1 MNKVFLI
8 GRITKD
14 VELRH
19 SQKGVANVSFT
30 IAVDRQFKDV
40 NGEKLTDFINC
51 VAWNKQAEFLARYVI
66 KGNMLAIDGRL
77 QTRSYVNNQNQ
88 TVYVT
93 EFICDSLQN
102 LRPRPKEEPK
112 QDPMED
118 YQQNYNF
125 MEEDLP
131 F

>member
-30 IAVDRQFKDV
+30 IAVDRQFKDA

-93 EFICDSLQN
+93 DVICDSLQN
-102 LRPRPKEEPK
+102 LTPRPKEEPK

>member
-30 IAVDRQFKDV
+30 LAVDRQFKDV

-93 EFICDSLQN
+93 EVICDSLQN
-102 LRPRPKEEPK
+102 LTPRPKEETK
-112 QDPMED
+112 QDPMEE
-118 YQQNYNF
+118 YQQDYNF
-125 MEEDLP
+125 MDDDLP

>member
-93 EFICDSLQN
+93 EVICDSLQN
-102 LRPRPKEEPK
+102 LTPRPKEEPK

>member
-30 IAVDRQFKDV
+30 IAVDRQFKDA

-93 EFICDSLQN
+93 EVICDSLQN
-102 LRPRPKEEPK
+102 LTPRPKEEPK

>member
-30 IAVDRQFKDV
+30 LAVDRQFKDV

-51 VAWNKQAEFLARYVI
+51 VAWNKQAEFLAKYVI

-77 QTRSYVNNQNQ
+77 QTRSYVNQQNQ

-93 EFICDSLQN
+93 EVICDSLQN
-102 LRPRPKEEPK
+102 LTPRPKEEPK

>member
-30 IAVDRQFKDV
+30 IAVDRQFKDG

-93 EFICDSLQN
+93 EVICDSLQN
-102 LRPRPKEEPK
+102 LTPRPKEEPK

-118 YQQNYNF
+118 YHQNYNF

>member
-30 IAVDRQFKDV
+30 IAVDRQFKDA

-51 VAWNKQAEFLARYVI
+51 VAWNKQADFLAKYVI

-93 EFICDSLQN
+93 EVICDSLQN
-102 LRPRPKEEPK
+102 LTPRAKEEPK
-112 QDPMED
+112 EDPMEE

-125 MEEDLP
+125 MDEDLP

>member
-30 IAVDRQFKDV
+30 LAVDRQFKDV

-51 VAWNKQAEFLARYVI
+51 VAWNKQAEFLAKYVI

-77 QTRSYVNNQNQ
+77 QTRSYVNQQNQ

-93 EFICDSLQN
+93 EVICDSLQN
-102 LRPRPKEEPK
+102 LTPRPKEEAK
-112 QDPMED
+112 QDPMEE
-118 YQQNYNF
+118 YQQDYNF
-125 MEEDLP
+125 MDEDLP

>member
-8 GRITKD
+8 GRITKE

-30 IAVDRQFKDV
+30 LAVDRQFKDA

-51 VAWNKQAEFLARYVI
+51 VAWNKQAEFLAKYVI

-77 QTRSYVNNQNQ
+77 QTRSYVNQQNQ

-93 EFICDSLQN
+93 EVICDSLQN
-102 LRPRPKEEPK
+102 LTPKPKEEPK
-112 QDPMED
+112 QDPMEE
-118 YQQNYNF
+118 YQQDYNF
-125 MEEDLP
+125 MDEDLP

>member
-30 IAVDRQFKDV
+30 LAVDRQFKDV

-51 VAWNKQAEFLARYVI
+51 VAWNKQADFLAKYVI

-93 EFICDSLQN
+93 EVICDSLQN
-102 LRPRPKEEPK
+102 LTPRPKEETK
-112 QDPMED
+112 QDPMEE
-118 YQQNYNF
+118 YQQDYNF
-125 MEEDLP
+125 MDEDLP